1 MNKMFEFIC
10 VDTFLDDIN
19 REDCF
24 DTNDMDGIS
33 PNYKIVL
40 VSECSN
46 DFSKCIDEDGTL
58 ISPYDAETDTGV
70 NFVETENVDDGVVSM
85 LWSKGINRER
95 SMSISDSMVTYDL
108 GYEAQQVK
116 GAFLINY
123 SSGSGYVIAYSINNK
138 PIMLDGEFISPV
150 NGMIWS
156 MRYDE

>member
-1 MNKMFEFIC
+1 MFEFIC

-24 DTNDMDGIS
+24 DTQDMDGLS

-46 DFSKCIDEDGTL
+46 DFSKCIDDDGTL
-58 ISPYDAETDTGV
+58 ISPYDPETDTGV
-70 NFVETENVDDGVVSM
+70 NFVETENVDDGLVSM

-108 GYEAQQVK
+108 GYEPQQVK

-138 PIMLDGEFISPV
+138 SIMLDGEFISPV